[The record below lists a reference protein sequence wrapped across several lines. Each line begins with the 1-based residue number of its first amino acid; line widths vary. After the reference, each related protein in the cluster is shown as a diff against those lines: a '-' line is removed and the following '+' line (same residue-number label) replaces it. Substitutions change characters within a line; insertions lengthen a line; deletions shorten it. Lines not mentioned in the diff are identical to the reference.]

1 MSRCFSRR
9 RWTSHPSPRM
19 AVLAFLRG
27 SALTT
32 VSKKPQAKELD
43 DVRLQLDIRT
53 LLESREGVRP
63 SNDPQ
68 NLTRSL
74 KDPRQPIH
82 FSSATLSAPVLRA
95 RQKVLD
101 IVMASLGRSGKFG
114 SMDMVELVLQGRGA
128 ADFAAALSLLLECG
142 QQELQVVAAGTAFL
156 AESRSKP
163 APISMLNKEALPDV
177 AVCVAIAH
185 HQLATSFLGGTSGIQ
200 GSSKGLVSSNI
211 DVLGEKPLEE
221 AYGHAISGLKVTKD
235 WLGGSVG
242 DVVGPASSSSL
253 LNTARLHLLDLLM
266 VRVLSQVC

>member
-1 MSRCFSRR
+1 
-9 RWTSHPSPRM
+9 M

-221 AYGHAISGLKVTKD
+221 AYGHAISGLMVTKD